1 MAMRTAEEL
10 IVMWRGVAL
19 FTPQIENDS
28 SPRDQAV
35 IRAGVEDTSVWL
47 REQAEGYGAS
57 TPAYHIETTGKRWS
71 PGPQLVVYRAL
82 LPELAALDND
92 EGVVF
97 ALVREIPDNLVRDLV
112 AADYIAILA
121 ASGLFKRAQTATN
134 FLEFAHQQ
142 IRCKALLDIASA
154 SGEPRDLFTARS
166 SADRLTSIDKVRAYL
181 DVYAL
186 THAWSDLFLAR
197 ETATQLEPSDRLV
210 AREHIALA
218 TSSAE
223 DYLNA
228 LGAAE
233 SIIDDTARFNAVTR
247 VLAAIAYRF
256 SLIGKSAMSKETL
269 RAIAENPKLDK
280 YPFWKKSALELLE
293 ESN

>member
-1 MAMRTAEEL
+1 MRTAEEL

-92 EGVVF
+92 EGVAFV
-97 ALVREIPDNLVRDLV
+97 LVREIPDNLVRDLV

-154 SGEPRDLFTARS
+154 SGEPRDLSTARS
-166 SADRLTSIDKVRAYL
+166 SADRLVSIEKVRAYL
-181 DVYAL
+181 DIYGL
-186 THAWSDLFLAR
+186 TRDLDDLFLAR
-197 ETATQLEPSDRLV
+197 YTADQLEPSDRLI
-210 AREHIALA
+210 ACEHIALA
-218 TSSAE
+218 TKEAE
-223 DYLNA
+223 DYLKA
-228 LGAAE
+228 LDAAE
-233 SIIDDTARFNAVTR
+233 SIIDDAARLKAITG
-247 VLAAIAYRF
+247 VLLAIVSAF
-256 SLIGKSAMSKETL
+256 SSEGKSAISKETL
-269 RAIAENPKLDK
+269 RAIAENPELDR
-280 YPFWKKSALELLE
+280 YPFWKKSALDILGE
-293 ESN
+293 NN